1 MIFLYIFYV
10 DLMWR
15 DLRTCVIVNRH
26 LILDNRK
33 KNMFND
39 DAYFRFGNYMG
50 YRNAFADSDLTNEK
64 LVAILQQAIKSI
76 NLTLLCFDEE
86 DRITYANSKAFKM
99 FNVTSSE
106 ELEKEFLDWISNDT
120 QHLEYSNWCQVHES
134 MDGEKVYEII
144 CQKLYREDGELR
156 NSIYVIDE
164 CAQNSSNKAGIRY
177 RQMHDPLTGLLNRD
191 GFCHVVEEYRKLH
204 MGNDEVHYLI
214 ITNIRDFKLINQML
228 GDKDGDSILKTTGRI
243 IRSLMYQED
252 IYGRLYADK
261 FAVLVSERNFD
272 KVMYRNMIN
281 LIRSQITSDKQALRL
296 QVGIYK
302 MDNLSD
308 DVITMCDK
316 AMIALKSIN
325 SEEPVSCAYYEPLM
339 MQKALTEKAVVT
351 NFDAALRNGE
361 FKIYLQPQMNQQGEL
376 IGSEALV
383 RWRKGDNTV
392 IPPNAFIP
400 VLEKSNLI
408 SRLDAYVWEL
418 AAIKLR
424 EWKRT
429 EFNDLYISVNIS
441 PRDMEFMDVYEAI
454 TGLVEKYEIEPAKLH
469 LEITETV
476 IMRNPATVSDLITR
490 LKAAG
495 FVVEID
501 DFGSGYSSL
510 NMLKDIKA
518 DVVKI
523 DMGFLRK
530 SENEERSRII
540 LDSIIYMT
548 KRLGMGTVT
557 EGVETQRQFEL
568 LRSMGCDVYQGY
580 LFSKPVPVH
589 DFEAKYS
596 HMYDAEKII

>member
-1 MIFLYIFYV
+1 
-10 DLMWR
+10 
-15 DLRTCVIVNRH
+15 
-26 LILDNRK
+26 
-33 KNMFND
+33 MFND
-39 DAYFRFGNYMG
+39 DAYFRFGNYVG
-50 YRNAFADSDLTNEK
+50 YRNGFADSDLTNEK
-64 LVAILQQAIKSI
+64 LVSILQQAIKSI
-76 NLTLLCFDEE
+76 NLILLCFDDENK
-86 DRITYANSKAFKM
+86 ITYANSKAFKM

-120 QHLEYSNWCQVHES
+120 KHLDYSNWCQIYES
-134 MDGEKVYEII
+134 MEGEKVYDII
-144 CQKLYREDGELR
+144 CQKIYDTDNKLR

-164 CAQNSSNKAGIRY
+164 CVQNSSNKAGVRY

-204 MGNDEVHYLI
+204 INTDETHYLI

-243 IRSLMYQED
+243 IRSLMYPED

-272 KVMYRNMIN
+272 KSMYRNMIN
-281 LIRSQITSDKQALRL
+281 LVRSQITSDKQGLRL
-296 QVGIYK
+296 QVGIYR
-302 MDNLSD
+302 MEDLSD

-316 AMIALKSIN
+316 ALIALKSIS
-325 SEEPVSCAYYEPLM
+325 SEEPVAYAYYEPLM

-351 NFDAALRNGE
+351 NFDTALKNGE
-361 FKIYLQPQMNQQGEL
+361 FKIYLQPQMNQCGEL

-383 RWRKGDNTV
+383 RWKKIDNTV

-408 SRLDAYVWEL
+408 SRLDLYVWEL

-424 EWKRT
+424 EWQHT
-429 EFNDLYISVNIS
+429 EFSDLYISVNIS
-441 PRDMEFMDVYEAI
+441 PRDMEFIDVYDAI
-454 TGLVEKYEIEPAKLH
+454 TGLVDKYEIEPAKLH

-476 IMRNPATVSDLITR
+476 IMRNPATVSELITK
-490 LKAAG
+490 LKDAG

-518 DVVKI
+518 DVIKI

-557 EGVETQRQFEL
+557 EGVETTKQFEF

-580 LFSKPVPVH
+580 LFSKPVPVQE
-589 DFEAKYS
+589 FEAKYS
-596 HMYDAEKII
+596 HVYNAEKII

>member
-1 MIFLYIFYV
+1 
-10 DLMWR
+10 
-15 DLRTCVIVNRH
+15 
-26 LILDNRK
+26 
-33 KNMFND
+33 MFND
-39 DAYFRFGNYMG
+39 DAYFRFGNYVG
-50 YRNAFADSDLTNEK
+50 YRNGFADSDLTNEK
-64 LVAILQQAIKSI
+64 LVSILQQAIKSI
-76 NLTLLCFDEE
+76 NLILLCFDDENK
-86 DRITYANSKAFKM
+86 ITYANSKAFKM

-120 QHLEYSNWCQVHES
+120 KHLEYSNWCQIYES
-134 MDGEKVYEII
+134 MEGEKVYDII
-144 CQKLYREDGELR
+144 CQKIYDTDNKLR

-164 CAQNSSNKAGIRY
+164 CVQNSSNKAGVRY

-204 MGNDEVHYLI
+204 INTDETHYLI

-243 IRSLMYQED
+243 IRSLMYPED

-272 KVMYRNMIN
+272 KSMYRNMIN
-281 LIRSQITSDKQALRL
+281 LVRSQITSDKQGLRL
-296 QVGIYK
+296 QVGIYR
-302 MDNLSD
+302 MEDLSD

-316 AMIALKSIN
+316 ALIALKSIS
-325 SEEPVSCAYYEPLM
+325 SEEPVAYAYYEPLM

-351 NFDAALRNGE
+351 NFDTALKNGE
-361 FKIYLQPQMNQQGEL
+361 FKVYLQPQMNQRGEL

-383 RWRKGDNTV
+383 RWKKIDNTV

-408 SRLDAYVWEL
+408 SRLDLYVWEL

-424 EWKRT
+424 EWQHT
-429 EFNDLYISVNIS
+429 EFSDLYISVNIS
-441 PRDMEFMDVYEAI
+441 PRDMEFIDVYDAI
-454 TGLVEKYEIEPAKLH
+454 TGLVDKYEIEPAKLH

-476 IMRNPATVSDLITR
+476 IMRNPATVSELITK
-490 LKAAG
+490 LKDAG

-518 DVVKI
+518 DVIKI

-557 EGVETQRQFEL
+557 EGVETTKQFEF

-580 LFSKPVPVH
+580 LFSKPVPVQE
-589 DFEAKYS
+589 FEAKYS
-596 HMYDAEKII
+596 HVYNAEKII

>member
-1 MIFLYIFYV
+1 
-10 DLMWR
+10 
-15 DLRTCVIVNRH
+15 
-26 LILDNRK
+26 
-33 KNMFND
+33 MFND
-39 DAYFRFGNYMG
+39 DAYFRFGNYVG
-50 YRNAFADSDLTNEK
+50 YRNGFADSDLTNEK
-64 LVAILQQAIKSI
+64 LVSILQQAIKSI
-76 NLTLLCFDEE
+76 NLILLCFD
-86 DRITYANSKAFKM
+86 DGNKITYANSKAFKM

-120 QHLEYSNWCQVHES
+120 KHLEYSNWCQIYES
-134 MDGEKVYEII
+134 MEGEKVYDII
-144 CQKLYREDGELR
+144 CQKIYDTDNKLR

-164 CAQNSSNKAGIRY
+164 CVQNSSNKAGVRY

-204 MGNDEVHYLI
+204 INTDETHYLI

-243 IRSLMYQED
+243 IRSLMYPED

-272 KVMYRNMIN
+272 KSMYRNMIN
-281 LIRSQITSDKQALRL
+281 LVRSQITSDKQGLRL
-296 QVGIYK
+296 QVGIYR
-302 MDNLSD
+302 MEDLSD

-316 AMIALKSIN
+316 ALIALKSIS
-325 SEEPVSCAYYEPLM
+325 SEEPVAYAYYEPLM

-351 NFDAALRNGE
+351 NFDTALKNGE
-361 FKIYLQPQMNQQGEL
+361 FKIYLQPQMNQRGEL

-383 RWRKGDNTV
+383 RWKKIDNTV

-408 SRLDAYVWEL
+408 SRLDLYVWEL

-424 EWKRT
+424 EWQHT
-429 EFNDLYISVNIS
+429 EFSDLYISVNIS
-441 PRDMEFMDVYEAI
+441 PRDMEFIDVYDAI
-454 TGLVEKYEIEPAKLH
+454 TGLVDKYEIEPAKLH

-476 IMRNPATVSDLITR
+476 IMRNPATVSELITK
-490 LKAAG
+490 LKDAG

-518 DVVKI
+518 DVIKI

-557 EGVETQRQFEL
+557 EGVETTKQFEF

-580 LFSKPVPVH
+580 LFSKPVPVQE
-589 DFEAKYS
+589 FEAKYS
-596 HMYDAEKII
+596 HVYNAEKII

>member
-1 MIFLYIFYV
+1 
-10 DLMWR
+10 
-15 DLRTCVIVNRH
+15 
-26 LILDNRK
+26 
-33 KNMFND
+33 MFND
-39 DAYFRFGNYMG
+39 DAYFRFGNYVG
-50 YRNAFADSDLTNEK
+50 YRNGFADSDLTNEK
-64 LVAILQQAIKSI
+64 LVSILQQAIKSI
-76 NLTLLCFDEE
+76 NLILLCFD
-86 DRITYANSKAFKM
+86 DGNKITYANSKAFKM

-120 QHLEYSNWCQVHES
+120 KHLEYSNWCQIYES
-134 MDGEKVYEII
+134 MEGEKVYDII
-144 CQKLYREDGELR
+144 CQKIYDTDNKLR

-164 CAQNSSNKAGIRY
+164 CVQNSSNKAGVRY

-204 MGNDEVHYLI
+204 INTDETHYLI

-243 IRSLMYQED
+243 IRSLMYPED

-272 KVMYRNMIN
+272 KSMYRNMIN
-281 LIRSQITSDKQALRL
+281 LVRSQITSDKQGLRL
-296 QVGIYK
+296 QVGIYR
-302 MDNLSD
+302 MEDLSD

-316 AMIALKSIN
+316 ALIALKSIS
-325 SEEPVSCAYYEPLM
+325 SEEPVAYAYYEPLM

-351 NFDAALRNGE
+351 NFDTALKNGE
-361 FKIYLQPQMNQQGEL
+361 FKIYLQPQMNQRGEL

-383 RWRKGDNTV
+383 RWKKIDNTV

-408 SRLDAYVWEL
+408 SRLDLYVWEL

-424 EWKRT
+424 EWQHT
-429 EFNDLYISVNIS
+429 EFSDLYISVNIS
-441 PRDMEFMDVYEAI
+441 PRDMEFIDVYDAI

-476 IMRNPATVSDLITR
+476 IMRNPATVSELITK
-490 LKAAG
+490 LKDAG

-518 DVVKI
+518 DVIKI

-557 EGVETQRQFEL
+557 EGVETTKQFEF

-580 LFSKPVPVH
+580 LFSKPVPVQE
-589 DFEAKYS
+589 FEAKYR
-596 HMYDAEKII
+596 HVYNAEKII